1 MAGWFRLAS
10 PATWA
15 ILLGGLAALSFAA
28 MIPLTFLSGQ
38 VFSGALPLVIG
49 VPCAGVG
56 ILVARRQPRN
66 PIGWLFLVTGTCL
79 FLSTD
84 GSDYA
89 RADQDGGRSAVDDL
103 DPVASFFHGSGLSR

>member
-1 MAGWFRLAS
+1 MSGRFRLAL
-10 PATWA
+10 PAIWV

-28 MIPLTFLSGQ
+28 MVPLIFLSGQ
-38 VFSGALPLVIG
+38 VFDGAIPLVIG

-66 PIGWLFLVTGTCL
+66 PIGWLFLVTGACL

-84 GSDYA
+84 GGGYA
-89 RADQDGGRSAVDDL
+89 GITFRLARWAWRW
-103 DPVASFFHGSGLSR
+103 ASCGAPAWCCCSW